1 MRTAGIHLQRPPSPV
16 TAANQKQRL
25 ELQCGQRETMVM
37 IGLHQGETT
46 NLMTKD
52 RTDMK
57 FRCIKESLQGQR
69 VESEMLGW

>member
-1 MRTAGIHLQRPPSPV
+1 
-16 TAANQKQRL
+16 
-25 ELQCGQRETMVM
+25 MVM